1 MRITEKAL
9 RTKIDYLNKITGN
22 PPTPYTRNG
31 ATLKTNIG
39 SYYLNG
45 VYRGWTIA
53 QIANE
58 GGGIHSL
65 LFGQTKSELYYQ
77 LEALIQG
84 ILIGKELRP

>member
-9 RTKIDYLNKITGN
+9 QAKIDHLNKITGN

-39 SYYLNG
+39 SYYLG
-45 VYRGWTIA
+45 PVHEGWNLA
-53 QIANE
+53 QIMNE
-58 GGGIHSL
+58 GGGIYSL
-65 LFGQTKSELYYQ
+65 LFGRTKSELYYQ
-77 LEALIQG
+77 LEDLIQG